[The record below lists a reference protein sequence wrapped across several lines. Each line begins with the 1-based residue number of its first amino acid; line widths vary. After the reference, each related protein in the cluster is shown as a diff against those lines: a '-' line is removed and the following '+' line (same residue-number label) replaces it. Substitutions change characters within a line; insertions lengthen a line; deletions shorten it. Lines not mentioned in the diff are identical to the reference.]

1 MKRITI
7 TLDKSKKYLDKQR
20 LIEDNNGVKRPI
32 DGFYVKDINEKSSV
46 NIVYFIANLDVSD
59 GIENRRYI
67 IIPMMEKCKRVKYI
81 NGEMIISICGYD
93 YQIGTYTEV

>member
-1 MKRITI
+1 MKRITV
-7 TLDKSKKYLDKQR
+7 TLDKSEKYLDKQR

-32 DGFYVKDINEKSSV
+32 DGFYVKDINGKSSV
-46 NIVYFIANLDVSD
+46 NIVYFIANF
-59 GIENRRYI
+59 GIKNRKYI

-93 YQIGTYTEV
+93 YQIGTYVEV

>member
-7 TLDKSKKYLDKQR
+7 MPDKSKKYFDKQR
-20 LIEDNNGVKRPI
+20 LIADNNGVKRPI
-32 DGFYVKDINEKSSV
+32 DGFYVKNINEKSSV

-59 GIENRRYI
+59 GMENRKYI
-67 IIPMMEKCKRVKYI
+67 IIPMMKKCKRVKYI

-93 YQIGTYTEV
+93 YQIGTYVEV